1 MCIWKT
7 LHIFNLDNGNHLIF
21 DLLRGNNMSASISKN
36 MKMFCVSC
44 QRFLQRCNVRRF
56 SDGRGYESTMKVLL
70 IPWSLYNCK
79 TDGLSLRCV
88 VDYHSWIVWH
98 FSADYNDLILKI
110 NMVRKL
116 TGYNTKLL
124 FGGLNGGRV
133 CTCVLLLQKFPKLFS
148 FLPVP
153 DSLSRYILTIK
164 NTFVREMQLKAI

>member
-1 MCIWKT
+1 MCIWET

-79 TDGLSLRCV
+79 TDGLSLKCV
-88 VDYHSWIVWH
+88 VDYLSWIVWP
-98 FSADYNDLILKI
+98 FCADYNDLILKI
-110 NMVRKL
+110 NMVRKV
-116 TGYNTKLL
+116 TRYNTKLL
-124 FGGLNGGRV
+124 FGGLNCCRV
-133 CTCVLLLQKFPKLFS
+133 CTCATTFTKISETFFIFTCPRFS
-148 FLPVP
+148 FTVHF
-153 DSLSRYILTIK
+153 DD
-164 NTFVREMQLKAI
+164 